1 MGNTLDLLPG
11 HRALGAARP
20 LLGVLVHELATWG
33 LDDPRLVG
41 LGGIAVPLPVGQTL
55 HHVSV
60 VSAAGSRG
68 AWGQKKWERE
78 RALDD

>member
-1 MGNTLDLLPG
+1 VGNPLDLLPG
-11 HRALGAARP
+11 DGALGPAGS

-55 HHVSV
+55 HHLVAAAH
-60 VSAAGSRG
+60 AAGG
-68 AWGQKKWERE
+68 
-78 RALDD
+78 